1 MIPPI
6 SPEPTPTTILLTT
19 VLWQAENGIGLDRCQ
34 LRRLGGLT
42 NRTYRLTG
50 LVVDV
55 HDGRPIRIRYRVDL
69 DRAWRT
75 TDILVRASLEPG
87 NDQEI
92 ALRRRGRWK
101 RHDPA
106 TGEWTRVRELD
117 GLTDIDLA
125 FTPATNTLPI
135 RRLDL
140 PVGASDTVTAA
151 CLTFPALTLEP
162 LPQTYTR
169 TADATYHYSSP
180 NFESDLTVDPNGL
193 VKDYAPLWNRITQHP

>member
-6 SPEPTPTTILLTT
+6 SPEAAPTTVLVTT
-19 VLWQAENGIGLDRCQ
+19 VLWQAANGIGLDRCQ

-42 NRTYRLTG
+42 SRAYRLTG

-55 HDGRPIRIRYRVDL
+55 HDGRPIRIRYRIDL

-75 TDILVRASLEPG
+75 TDVLVRASLEPG

-92 ALRRRGRWK
+92 ALRRRGRWR

-106 TGEWTRVRELD
+106 TGEWERVRELD

-140 PVGASDTVTAA
+140 SVGGSATVTAA
-151 CLTFPALTLEP
+151 WLTFPALTLKP
-162 LPQTYTR
+162 LTQTYTR
-169 TADATYHYSSP
+169 AAQNTYHYQSP
-180 NFESDLTVDPNGL
+180 NFDTTITTDPHGL
-193 VKDYAPLWNRITQHP
+193 VLDYPPLWSRLAHHP

>member
-1 MIPPI
+1 MIDPPA
-6 SPEPTPTTILLTT
+6 TNVLLTT
-19 VLWQAENGIGLDRCQ
+19 VLWQRVDGVGLDRCQ
-34 LRRLGGLT
+34 LRRLGGLA
-42 NRTYRLTG
+42 NRSYRLSG

-75 TDILVRASLEPG
+75 TDVSVRASIEPG

-101 RHDPA
+101 RLDPA
-106 TGEWTRVRELD
+106 TREWERVRELD
-117 GLTDIDLA
+117 GLVDADLA

-140 PVGASDTVTAA
+140 AIGESVSVTAA
-151 CLTFPALTLEP
+151 WLTFPELTFEP
-162 LPQTYTR
+162 LRQIYTR
-169 TADATYHYSSP
+169 TGDRTYRYQSPGFETEITIDAA
-180 NFESDLTVDPNGL
+180 GL
-193 VKDYAPLWNRITQHP
+193 VMDYGPLWRRIAQHP